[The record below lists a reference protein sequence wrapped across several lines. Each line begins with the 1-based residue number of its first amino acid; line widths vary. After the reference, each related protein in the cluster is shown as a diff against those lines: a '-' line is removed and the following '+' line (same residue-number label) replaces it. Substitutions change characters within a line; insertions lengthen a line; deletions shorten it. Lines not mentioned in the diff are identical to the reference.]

1 MPPRLSV
8 EERIEIYNLSR
19 GHTLA
24 ETADIFNVR
33 HPDRISPLNKSAV
46 HKICQKFNTT
56 GTVADKKRNRSKT
69 ATNDQYTWL
78 VLGALA
84 DNPNLSIRN
93 LSRDLSISI
102 GSVQRIL
109 KEHKM
114 FPYKPVHV
122 QQLHEGDPARRI
134 EFCQAIL
141 DLIRND
147 PQFAPRILWTD
158 ESLFTMDGVVN
169 RQTHR

>member
-8 EERIEIYNLSR
+8 EQRIEIYNLSVGR
-19 GHTLA
+19 TLA
-24 ETADIFNVR
+24 ETAELFNVR
-33 HPDRISPLNKSAV
+33 HPDRMRPVSKSAV
-46 HKICQKFNTT
+46 QKICQKFNTT
-56 GTVADKKRNRSKT
+56 GTVADKKRERSRT
-69 ATNDQYTWL
+69 ATNEQYTWL

-84 DNPNLSIRN
+84 DNPNLSIRT

-109 KEHKM
+109 KENQM

-122 QQLHEGDPARRI
+122 QQLNEGDPARRM
-134 EFCQAIL
+134 EFCREIL

-147 PQFAPRILWTD
+147 AGFASRILWTD
-158 ESLFTMDGVVN
+158 ESIFTMNGVIN